1 MDGDRLMLTFLQII
15 LLIVAISCFAL
26 FRLSLY
32 VWAPIFAVILAG
44 LTVLGNVSNI
54 ILIPLWA
61 FLLFSVI
68 FFGIKPLRRICIAK
82 PMLKFVQKS
91 LPPMSVTE
99 RVAIDAGDVWWE
111 GELFCGQPNWK
122 KLHAYHKPTLTEAE
136 QSFINNQVETLC
148 SMIDDWKVVREEY
161 DLPLEVW
168 NYIKNEKFWG
178 LVISPEYGGLGFSAL
193 AHSTIITKIAT
204 RSCTAAITVMVP
216 NSLGPGELIYLY
228 GTDEQKKYYLPRLA
242 VGKEIPCF
250 ALTGTEIGSDASGMP
265 DKGIVCKGQFNG
277 EEIIGIKLSWDK
289 RYITLAPIATILGLA
304 FKLYDP
310 DHLLGETIDIGITLG
325 LIPTSHP
332 GVTIGDRHI
341 PMNMAFMNGPT
352 QGKDVFIPLD
362 WIIGGSQMVGH
373 GWRMLMECLS
383 IGRGISLPALATASS
398 KLAYCMTGAYAHIR
412 KQFKVP
418 IGQFEGVAEAM
429 ARIAGYTYLLEATRV
444 FTTTAVDQKIK
455 PAIASAIAK
464 YHMTELGRKVVDN
477 AMDVHAGR
485 GVQLGPR
492 NYLANVFQAN
502 PLSITVEGANILTR
516 CLIVFGQGAIRC
528 HPYLIA
534 EMAAAADP
542 DTKAGLNQF
551 DHLLKSHIGYTV
563 TNTLRTFI
571 YGLTGGH
578 FIHIPLKKHPL
589 KGYYRQLTR
598 MSAALSVLAD
608 FAMLRLGG
616 QLKRKETISARLGD
630 VLSQLYL
637 ASAALKY
644 FEDQQRPDSD
654 LPYLRWIL
662 QNCLYQIQT
671 AIEDLL
677 LNFPYRISAFL
688 LRKLV
693 FPLGRAYHVPKDK
706 IGLQLVQQMMQP
718 NEIRSRI
725 MENCFIGKHADDPTG
740 RMEIALQKLMGV
752 MDYDKRI
759 QSSIRLGKLEAFD
772 NYDDQIN
779 AALANGLIAEPEAK
793 LLREYNL
800 LRIEAIKV
808 DSFKA
813 EYFK

>member
-1 MDGDRLMLTFLQII
+1 MLTFVQIV
-15 LLIVAISCFAL
+15 LLLVAISCFAL
-26 FRLSLY
+26 FRLSLFI
-32 VWAPIFAVILAG
+32 WAPIFAVILAV
-44 LTVLGNVSNI
+44 LTFLGNISNI
-54 ILIPLWA
+54 ILIPLW
-61 FLLFSVI
+61 LLLGLSII
-68 FFGIKPLRRICIAK
+68 FFGVRVIRRNFIAK
-82 PMLKFVQKS
+82 PMLNFVRKS

-99 RVAIDAGDVWWE
+99 RIALEAGDVWWE

-122 KLHAYHKPTLTEAE
+122 KLHAFHKPTLTAAE
-136 QSFINNQVETLC
+136 QSFIDNQVETLC
-148 SMIDDWKVVREEY
+148 AMLDDWKIVREEY
-161 DLPLEVW
+161 DLPPAIW
-168 NYIKNEKFWG
+168 DYIKNEKFWG
-178 LVISPEYGGLGFSAL
+178 MVIKPEYGGLGFSAH

-228 GTDEQKKYYLPRLA
+228 GTDEQKQYYLPRLA
-242 VGKEIPCF
+242 EGKEIPCF
-250 ALTGTEIGSDASGMP
+250 ALTGVEIGSDASGMP
-265 DKGIVCKGQFNG
+265 DKGIVCKGQYNG
-277 EEIIGIKLSWDK
+277 NEITGIKLSWDK
-289 RYITLAPIATILGLA
+289 RYITLAPISTILGLA

-310 DHLLGETIDIGITLG
+310 DHLLGETTDIGITLA

-332 GVTIGDRHI
+332 GVITGERHI

-362 WIIGGSQMVGH
+362 WIIGGAKMVGQ

-398 KLAYCMTGAYAHIR
+398 KLSYCMTGAYAHIR

-418 IGQFEGVAEAM
+418 IGDFEGVAEAM

-477 AMDVHAGR
+477 AMDIHAGR

-516 CLIVFGQGAIRC
+516 CLIIFGQGAIRC
-528 HPYLIA
+528 HPYLLL
-534 EMAAAADP
+534 EMTAAADK
-542 DTKAGLNQF
+542 DAKAGLNQF
-551 DHLLKSHIGYTV
+551 DKLLKSHIGYT
-563 TNTLRTFI
+563 TSNILRALI
-571 YGLTGGH
+571 YGLTGGL
-578 FIHIPLKKHPL
+578 FISIPLKNHPL
-589 KGYYRQLTR
+589 KKYYRQLTR
-598 MSAALSVLAD
+598 MSTSLAVLAD
-608 FAMLRLGG
+608 IAMLRLGG
-616 QLKRKETISARLGD
+616 QLKRKETLSARLGD

-644 FEDQQRPDSD
+644 FEDQDRPVGD

-662 QNCLYQIQT
+662 QNCLYQIQN

-677 LNFPYRISAFL
+677 LNFPFRFSAFL
-688 LRKLV
+688 LRQLI
-693 FPLGRAYHVPKDK
+693 FPFGRAYHQPKDK
-706 IGLQLVQQMMQP
+706 IGQQLVKQMMTP
-718 NEIRSRI
+718 NEIRSRL
-725 MENCFIGKHADDPTG
+725 MQYCFIGKNADDPTG

-759 QSSIRLGKLEAFD
+759 QASIRLGKIEAFD
-772 NYDDQIN
+772 NYDEQIN
-779 AALANGLIAEPEAK
+779 AALKAGLLAEPEAQ
-793 LLREYNL
+793 LLREYNQI
-800 LRIEAIKV
+800 RIETIKV
-808 DSFKA
+808 DSFKP
-813 EYFK
+813 EYFYRKVD